1 MIVAFMGEYKSG
13 KDYFAEHL
21 IKTRQAKRLSFSDEV
36 RRLAHQIFPW
46 LPMDITPEQKDVPF
60 KHPLNLNNLTP
71 RQIWLT
77 VGKVRDVDP
86 FYFVNKFA
94 ESNESILDVCF
105 APDNLFIITDFRTP
119 QEYWFLSQDPHI
131 PIIKIE
137 RESREGL
144 PPSDFEEYV
153 RKFQGQNATFTNR
166 MNGTDEFD
174 EFFRQFMQL
183 AEGDRA
189 D

>member
-13 KDYFAEHL
+13 KDFFCNHL
-21 IKTRQAKRLSFSDEV
+21 TRTHGAIRLSFSDEV
-36 RRLAHQIFPW
+36 RRLANQIFPW
-46 LPMDITPEQKDVPF
+46 LPMDITPEQKDIPF
-60 KHPLNLNNLTP
+60 IHEHNPNNLTP

-86 FYFVNKFA
+86 FYFVNQFVD
-94 ESNESILDVCF
+94 SNECVFDHCF
-105 APDNLFIITDFRTP
+105 APDNLYIITDFRTP
-119 QEYWFLSQDPHI
+119 QEYWLLSQDPPI

-153 RKFQGQNATFTNR
+153 RNFYGQNATFINR
-166 MNGTDEFD
+166 MNGTEEFD
-174 EFFRQFMQL
+174 EFFSQFMQL
-183 AEGDRA
+183 AKDDRA
-189 D
+189 N

>member
-1 MIVAFMGEYKSG
+1 MIIAFMGEYASG
-13 KDYFAEHL
+13 KDYFCEWL
-21 IKTRQAKRLSFSDEV
+21 VKTQGAKRLSFSDEV
-36 RRLAHQIFPW
+36 RRLANQIFPW
-46 LPMDITPEQKDVPF
+46 LPVDITPEQKDVPF
-60 KHPLNLNNLTP
+60 VHPSNPQNLTP

-86 FYFVNKFA
+86 FYFVNKF
-94 ESNESILDVCF
+94 EENHENIMDHCF
-105 APDNLFIITDFRTP
+105 APDNLYIITDFRTP
-119 QEYWFLSQDPHI
+119 QEYWFLSQDPPI
-131 PIIKIE
+131 PIIKIM

-153 RKFQGQNATFTNR
+153 RNFHGQNATFINR

-183 AEGDRA
+183 AGGDLA